1 MKVRLQ
7 EVQQGK
13 PGVRRCINKLT
24 NHVKP
29 LSMNNNNLHFNPVT
43 LKAAFVLATCMFL
56 ILHYIKF

>member
-7 EVQQGK
+7 EVLQDK
-13 PGVRRCINKLT
+13 PGVHQYINI
-24 NHVKP
+24 NFVKP